1 MKLSKCADGYRA
13 LLELGKEPCSF
24 QTAHAMMKLKRKLQE
39 EAEYLA
45 EQEMKLAQKYAV
57 LDDQG
62 KIRWTGE
69 GRFQLRPGQAEA
81 YRAEVAE
88 LMNID
93 VSITPEEAAAPPERI
108 TMEQLEALEG
118 MLIFKEV

>member
-1 MKLSKCADGYRA
+1 MKLSKCADAYRA
-13 LLELGKEPCSF
+13 LLELGKVTCSF

-69 GRFQLRPGQAEA
+69 GRFQLRPGQAEM
-81 YRAEVAE
+81 YRAEVEE
-88 LMNID
+88 LLGID
-93 VSITPEEAAAPPERI
+93 VSITPEQAEAPPEKI

-118 MLIFKEV
+118 LLLFKEV